1 MLGFGLF
8 EKRVHLNS
16 STLVTSVYFRY
27 TARDNTNFIGSDD
40 RKYLTRLTEDDV
52 IETVELILSKLEYW
66 RKIMFD
72 WIQLKVTESIRSWKQ
87 RNFDRTFRQIASRR
101 NVRKWPE
108 VPKIRTCIF
117 SFAPL
122 GFIVHIFGIPTRGY
136 KVDKPK

>member
-1 MLGFGLF
+1 MLGFDLF

-72 WIQLKVTESIRSWKQ
+72 
-87 RNFDRTFRQIASRR
+87 
-101 NVRKWPE
+101 
-108 VPKIRTCIF
+108 
-117 SFAPL
+117 
-122 GFIVHIFGIPTRGY
+122 
-136 KVDKPK
+136 